1 MTALSG
7 SRKPSG
13 VRCVPG
19 IRKESQTYSG
29 KPSGRCGDRRTGEQ
43 AKSGRG
49 ASRFENGWPDAA
61 RGNNPVRG
69 RCAVLGGGPGR
80 TADPALRGAEGLDE
94 YGLPNL
100 GRSSLL
106 DRRRGPRARGVPAL
120 QETPRSPRPVG
131 PEASL
136 NEFDVIRRV
145 SALLP
150 PAPPEVLVP
159 LGDDCAVLEIGD
171 STWVAASDML
181 VSGHHFKDWATPED
195 VGYKAVAVNA
205 SDVAAMGGTPRFV
218 LASGGAPDPETALR
232 CSQGVIEA
240 CESVGVYP
248 LGGDTTSADALT
260 VDVAIL
266 GELAAQPVLRSGAS
280 PGDLLAVTGELGAS
294 AAGLLALERS
304 MTGPERLI
312 RRCLRPEPRLGA
324 GHVAVRLGAT
334 ALIDLSDGL
343 ASDVRHLCDRSGVG
357 CMVDLDLLPV
367 RDDTRELARS
377 LERDPEILAATGGED
392 YELLICAPG
401 PVLDALANSV
411 EVPLTLIGEITQ
423 SDVVFERGDE
433 QVEGLSGWNH
443 FA

>member
-1 MTALSG
+1 
-7 SRKPSG
+7 
-13 VRCVPG
+13 
-19 IRKESQTYSG
+19 
-29 KPSGRCGDRRTGEQ
+29 
-43 AKSGRG
+43 
-49 ASRFENGWPDAA
+49 
-61 RGNNPVRG
+61 
-69 RCAVLGGGPGR
+69 
-80 TADPALRGAEGLDE
+80 
-94 YGLPNL
+94 
-100 GRSSLL
+100 
-106 DRRRGPRARGVPAL
+106 
-120 QETPRSPRPVG
+120 
-131 PEASL
+131 L
-136 NEFDVIRRV
+136 NEFDVIRRI

-171 STWVAASDML
+171 STWVAASDLL

-240 CESVGVYP
+240 CESFGVYP

-266 GELAAQPVLRSGAS
+266 GELSTKPVLRSGAS
-280 PGDLLAVTGELGAS
+280 PGDLLTVTGELGAS
-294 AAGLLALERS
+294 AAGLLALERGMS
-304 MTGPERLI
+304 GPERLI

-324 GHVAVRLGAT
+324 GRVAARLGAT
-334 ALIDLSDGL
+334 AMIDLSDGL

-357 CMVDLDLLPV
+357 CVVDLDLLPV
-367 RDDTRELARS
+367 KDDTRELAES
-377 LERDPEILAATGGED
+377 LERDPAILAATGGED
-392 YELLICAPG
+392 FELLICAPD
-401 PVLDALANSV
+401 PVLGALANSL
-411 EVPLTLIGEITQ
+411 EVSLTIIGEITQ

-443 FA
+443 FT

>member
-1 MTALSG
+1 M
-7 SRKPSG
+7 
-13 VRCVPG
+13 
-19 IRKESQTYSG
+19 
-29 KPSGRCGDRRTGEQ
+29 
-43 AKSGRG
+43 
-49 ASRFENGWPDAA
+49 
-61 RGNNPVRG
+61 
-69 RCAVLGGGPGR
+69 
-80 TADPALRGAEGLDE
+80 
-94 YGLPNL
+94 
-100 GRSSLL
+100 
-106 DRRRGPRARGVPAL
+106 
-120 QETPRSPRPVG
+120 
-131 PEASL
+131 
-136 NEFDVIRRV
+136 NEFDVIRRI

-159 LGDDCAVLEIGD
+159 PGDDCAVLEIGG

-181 VSGHHFKDWATPED
+181 VSGHHFKAWATPED

-218 LASGGAPDPETALR
+218 LVSGGAPDPETALR
-232 CSQGVIEA
+232 CSQGVLEA
-240 CESVGVYP
+240 CESFGVYP
-248 LGGDTTSADALT
+248 LGGDTASADALT

-266 GELAAQPVLRSGAS
+266 GELATQPVLRSGAS

-294 AAGLLALERS
+294 AAGLLALERG

-312 RRCLRPEPRLGA
+312 RRCMRPEPRLGA
-324 GHVAVRLGAT
+324 GRVAARLGAT
-334 ALIDLSDGL
+334 AMIDLSDGL

-357 CMVDLDLLPV
+357 CIVDLDLLPV
-367 RDDTRELARS
+367 KDDTRELARP

-423 SDVVFERGDE
+423 SDVVFERKNE

-443 FA
+443 FT